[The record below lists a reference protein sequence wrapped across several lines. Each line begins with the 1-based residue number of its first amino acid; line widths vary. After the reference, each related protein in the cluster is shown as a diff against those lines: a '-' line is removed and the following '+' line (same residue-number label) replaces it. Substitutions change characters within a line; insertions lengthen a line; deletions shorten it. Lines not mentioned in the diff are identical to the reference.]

1 MAMNGNA
8 QALMSLYHHAL
19 LVSHLK
25 PMKTAKNLRYR
36 PAPENIQARTSS
48 ARKKSIRDNLI

>member
-8 QALMSLYHHAL
+8 QALMPLYHHAL

-25 PMKTAKNLRYR
+25 PMKTATNLRYR
-36 PAPENIQARTSS
+36 PAP
-48 ARKKSIRDNLI
+48 

>member
-1 MAMNGNA
+1 MSLLNVYRLKPSGPLMAMNGNA

-36 PAPENIQARTSS
+36 PAP
-48 ARKKSIRDNLI
+48 